1 MDRKELLRVRKY
13 LSSQLPF
20 FGCSD
25 YFVSYEFLTVKN
37 KMLNRFK
44 DNNFNKEMIQ
54 YVNGFSKN
62 NYTCDYYSEENFKS
76 IFNNHQKNPMKV
88 FHVNIGTFEPK
99 SIELAA
105 YLKSLKY
112 NFQVIALTEIGQT
125 SQEFIE
131 FIFPN
136 FEIYMMEAPS
146 TRGG

>member
-1 MDRKELLRVRKY
+1 MSMDFQRIIIHVIIIQKK
-13 LSSQLPF
+13 
-20 FGCSD
+20 
-25 YFVSYEFLTVKN
+25 T
-37 KMLNRFK
+37 LN
-44 DNNFNKEMIQ
+44 Q
-54 YVNGFSKN
+54 Y
-62 NYTCDYYSEENFKS
+62 S
-76 IFNNHQKNPMKV
+76 ITTKKNPMKV

-112 NFQVIALTEIGQT
+112 SFQVIALTEIGQT

-146 TRGG
+146 TKGG